1 MPKTKM
7 MRYALIFF
15 LLLPLITFAQTDEIK
30 KYKIIKGD
38 TLWDISGRD
47 LKDPFLWPEIWKENS
62 WIVNPDLI
70 YPNQIIKIPLY
81 LIKKELSGEEG
92 TSTAE
97 PVSPEEAPA
106 FEDQAAVEEEPAALP
121 PEPAIEEAKK
131 EPVQATKSSLINK
144 NILTASGY
152 IADTIPD
159 AGRVNDLS
167 EKQLISGS
175 EDIIYLDTNRPTKV
189 GDKFYVINSSK
200 LIKHPVTRKKMGYVI
215 TIKGIVEVLK
225 ANHKETI
232 AKITKSFREIN
243 AGDRLDSYYD
253 IEPLMTGGNFRTPD
267 IDGTIVATSNNVL
280 LQTMLDIIYID
291 KGCKDGIEVGDMFKT
306 ITMDDHS
313 AANGVIQVINC
324 KDHTATAIIKSSVNP
339 ISAGNMFT
347 GLTMK

>member
-7 MRYALIFF
+7 MRYSLIFF

-38 TLWDISGRD
+38 TLWDISERD
-47 LKDPFLWPEIWKENS
+47 LEDPFLWPEIWKENS

-81 LIKKELSGEEG
+81 LIKKEIPGEEV
-92 TSTAE
+92 TATAE
-97 PVSPEEAPA
+97 TIPPEETPA
-106 FEDQAAVEEEPAALP
+106 FEDQAAEEQAALP
-121 PEPAIEEAKK
+121 PEAAKEEAKK
-131 EPVQATKSSLINK
+131 ESVQAIKSSLINK
-144 NILTASGY
+144 NILMSSGY

-167 EKQLISGS
+167 AKQLVSGS
-175 EDIIYLDTNRPTKV
+175 DDIIYLDTNNPTEV

-200 LIKHPVTRKKMGYVI
+200 SIKHPITREKMGYVI

-225 ANHKETI
+225 VNNKETI

-253 IEPLMTGGNFRTPD
+253 IEPSLTEGNFRTPD
-267 IDGTIVATSNNVL
+267 IDGTIVATSNNVA
-280 LQTMLDIIYID
+280 LQSMLDIIYID
-291 KGCKDGIEVGDMFKT
+291 KGCKDGIEIGDIFKILEMDT
-306 ITMDDHS
+306 HSTM
-313 AANGVIQVINC
+313 NGVIQVINC
-324 KDHTATAIIKSSVNP
+324 KDHTATAIIKSSIAP

-347 GLTMK
+347 GLTKK

>member
-7 MRYALIFF
+7 MRYLLMFF

-38 TLWDISGRD
+38 TLWDISERD
-47 LKDPFLWPEIWKENS
+47 LEDPFLWPEIWKENS

-81 LIKKELSGEEG
+81 LIKKEMPGEEG

-97 PVSPEEAPA
+97 TIPPEETSA
-106 FEDQAAVEEEPAALP
+106 FEDQTMAAEEQVALP
-121 PEPAIEEAKK
+121 PEPAKK
-131 EPVQATKSSLINK
+131 EPVQTTKSPLINK
-144 NILTASGY
+144 NTLVASGY
-152 IADTIPD
+152 ITDTIPD
-159 AGRVNDLS
+159 AGRVSDLS
-167 EKQLISGS
+167 SKQLVSGS
-175 EDIIYLDTNRPTKV
+175 EDIIYLDTNRPAKV

-200 LIKHPVTRKKMGYVI
+200 SIKHPVTRKKVGYVI

-225 ANHKETI
+225 VNSKETI

-243 AGDRLDSYYD
+243 AGDRIDPYYD
-253 IEPLMTGGNFRTPD
+253 IEPLLTEGNFRTPD
-267 IDGTIVATSNNVL
+267 VNGIIVATSNNMA
-280 LQTMLDIIYID
+280 LQSMLDVIYID

-306 ITMDDHS
+306 IAMDDHS
-313 AANGVIQVINC
+313 ATNGVIQVINC
-324 KDHTATAIIKSSVNP
+324 KDHTATAIIKSSIDP

-347 GLTMK
+347 GLTKK